1 MEPDDVTGIGAYLLG
16 LYDGLDSEQVGKIGE
31 YVGEVGLKWKTV
43 IEAIKTYIYEHRSTK
58 EAWVLSV
65 SKDKSE
71 AL

>member
-1 MEPDDVTGIGAYLLG
+1 MGAYLVG
-16 LYDGLDSEQVGKIGE
+16 LYDGLGSE
-31 YVGEVGLKWKTV
+31 YVGEVSEYAGEVGLRWKKV